1 VYSVLTNTF
10 SEQRERIIGF
20 GETAAGLGLM
30 LGPILGGLLNVAFGY
45 FYCYIFLAGFLG
57 FAMLF
62 TFFVLPNSLN
72 QTSGEDID
80 GTDE

>member
-1 VYSVLTNTF
+1 
-10 SEQRERIIGF
+10 
-20 GETAAGLGLM
+20 
-30 LGPILGGLLNVAFGY
+30 LNVAFGY

-80 GTDE
+80 ETDEQKSQRLEAQREYDEISKQVSQ